1 MLGPLKRLMR
11 PTPVQWFWLMV
22 ALLLDLGPLLLARL
36 LDLNEVQTGVLN
48 IIFRI
53 ADDQGLLLLTLGL
66 TVLADLTI
74 AIGVGVGA
82 GLALRLARRDVPS
95 DWTPPAH

>member
-1 MLGPLKRLMR
+1 MTEPAKWRHRL
-11 PTPVQWFWLMV
+11 
-22 ALLLDLGPLLLARL
+22 ALRRG
-36 LDLNEVQTGVLN
+36 
-48 IIFRI
+48 
-53 ADDQGLLLLTLGL
+53 DQGLLLLTLGL

-74 AIGVGVGA
+74 AIGVGVAA